1 MAFICAMC
9 DKREEDCKCDKF
21 CTICKSDENLRL
33 VADGCYYCLDCRE
46 ACDLQAEN

>member
-1 MAFICAMC
+1 MC
-9 DKREEDCKCDKF
+9 DKREEDCTCDKF

-33 VADGCYYCLDCRE
+33 VGDGCYYCLDCRE